1 MWEVFALTSLIF
13 TALGIVE
20 YKKGKGNITFPKEK
34 EKEVRLVHSTSSL
47 EENEEP
53 KQFIKLRLGEEK
65 KEEVKPSLLNINS
78 FENNNSKNKEDA
90 KRMWENHY
98 IVKSVKERFAK
109 GEERNYGV
117 FTEEEQHPPSNYFKK
132 DDTVD
137 QSPSPSDI
145 ISSLPIVPTTET
157 SSITENKENSGNNL
171 PSGVFGSLL
180 KEREQSSELNLVGN
194 DQEEIKKEQKK
205 GEEFNPFDVLGGF

>member
-20 YKKGKGNITFPKEK
+20 YKKGRRNLAFPKEK
-34 EKEVRLVHSTSSL
+34 EKEVKIIPPHPSL
-47 EENEEP
+47 EEDEEP

-65 KEEVKPSLLNINS
+65 KEEVKPSLLSKGS
-78 FENNNSKNKEDA
+78 FETKNQKNKEDA

-98 IVKSVKERFAK
+98 IVKAVKERFAK

-117 FTEEEQHPPSNYFKK
+117 FTEEEQHPSSDSLIKK
-132 DDTVD
+132 DNVVD
-137 QSPSPSDI
+137 SMPSSSDV
-145 ISSLPIVPTTET
+145 ISSLPVVPTNET
-157 SSITENKENSGNNL
+157 SSISENKENSDNNM

-180 KEREQSSELNLVGN
+180 KEREQSELNLVSN
-194 DQEEIKKEQKK
+194 NQEEIKKEEKK